1 MKSWLKVLK
10 LPKHLT
16 LFNWLYLP
24 SNAVNKVLGITDSF
38 SKLASLKVL
47 TKVRNAL
54 QQPKTI

>member
-1 MKSWLKVLK
+1 MTSWLKVLK

-38 SKLASLKVL
+38 SKLAS
-47 TKVRNAL
+47 
-54 QQPKTI
+54 